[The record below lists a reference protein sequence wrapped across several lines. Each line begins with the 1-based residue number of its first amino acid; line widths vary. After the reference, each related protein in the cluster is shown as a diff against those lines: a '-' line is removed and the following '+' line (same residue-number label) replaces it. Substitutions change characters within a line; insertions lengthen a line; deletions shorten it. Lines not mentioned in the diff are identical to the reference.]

1 MINMPEKIMAAI
13 LIVVTLVFVAL
24 ALAMKDSRTLE
35 ARKQYKERL
44 FALKAGIADVE
55 RHIDRICNPET
66 QEADAKGE
74 LAQHDCGC
82 TPEKREEVCKA
93 ARELLNEAK
102 VACEHAGDHKI
113 QDLKDEQL
121 EEVVKQI
128 DAAALK
134 VSQARRILVNK
145 PDEKQCEDKDR

>member
-1 MINMPEKIMAAI
+1 MAAI
-13 LIVVTLVFVAL
+13 LIFILVFAAL
-24 ALAMKDSRTLE
+24 ALAMKDSRILE
-35 ARKQYKERL
+35 LRKQYKERL

-55 RHIDRICNPET
+55 RHIDRICNPAT
-66 QEADAKGE
+66 QEADADGQP
-74 LAQHDCGC
+74 AQHDCGC
-82 TPEKREEVCKA
+82 TPEKREEVCEA

-113 QDLKDEQL
+113 QDLKVDQL
-121 EEVVKQI
+121 TEVVKQI

-134 VSQARRILVNK
+134 VSQARRILLNK